1 MWYIINCD
9 KLIQIQLKLNLA
21 FILKKGRGLDGISEN
36 IRL

>member
-1 MWYIINCD
+1 MFCD

-21 FILKKGRGLDGISEN
+21 FYPKERTGLDGISEN